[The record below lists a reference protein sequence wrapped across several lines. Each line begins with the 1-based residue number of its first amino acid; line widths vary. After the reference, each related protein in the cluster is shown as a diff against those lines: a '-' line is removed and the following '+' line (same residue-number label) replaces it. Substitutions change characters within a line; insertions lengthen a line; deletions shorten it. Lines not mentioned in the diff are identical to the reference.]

1 MLNPSPVF
9 KGRLNC
15 VKRRLHIPQFNLSL
29 LLSYVPSQSDKALFK
44 LYVFALYFS
53 SFKNGLGAFL
63 WHCSL
68 IALKYV
74 KRDCWQKWCK
84 NVKNPFT
91 PNESECKSEKDPRS
105 IRDQRKNFKHK
116 EIFHFRFCSVWT
128 RLNLKNQTFH
138 PNSESPVH

>member
-53 SFKNGLGAFL
+53 SFKNGLGAVL

-74 KRDCWQKWCK
+74 KGTADK
-84 NVKNPFT
+84 NGAKT
-91 PNESECKSEKDPRS
+91 LKTRS
-105 IRDQRKNFKHK
+105 HQTKANAKAKKIQDQ
-116 EIFHFRFCSVWT
+116 
-128 RLNLKNQTFH
+128 
-138 PNSESPVH
+138 